1 MSARGGAKRGGRT
14 GGGGP
19 VGGRGGKVNYFAVL
33 EEDEAPKKKAFA
45 LGPSLLVRAAF
56 DETKSFHS
64 KTRLAGE
71 PEMGAGAAGGAGF
84 GSAAGYPGS
93 DEFGHHRS
101 GREDDGYDSEEE
113 RAARI
118 RAFEDAEVAA
128 AAGNSAAAFA
138 GQGGRGA
145 GAGGGAAALS
155 AAAAPP
161 VPVLPF
167 WKAGAVDALAALDGI
182 DEDGDATAS
191 AAAGAGVVGGR
202 GGSAAAAAGGAG
214 LGGRGGG
221 LDSFHAV
228 ASQLR
233 AGGAAAGGAG
243 EGGSSAATWDFS
255 GLGLTAEEVKRR
267 AEEDAEA
274 ARKQAAFE
282 ATSASAAARVKRLG
296 GDTDE
301 MRTRLAAADRDM
313 SHKQRIRRIAAGSRG
328 AQVADRFNVR
338 IARGSE
344 RRRARNRAK
353 HE

>member
-1 MSARGGAKRGGRT
+1 MAARGGAKRGGRA

-56 DETKSFHS
+56 DETKAFHT
-64 KTRLAGE
+64 KTRAAGE
-71 PEMGAGAAGGAGF
+71 PEMGVGTAGGAGF
-84 GSAAGYPGS
+84 GSSAGYPGS
-93 DEFGHHRS
+93 DEFGHPQS
-101 GREDDGYDSEEE
+101 GRRNDGYDSEEE

-118 RAFEDAEVAA
+118 RAFEDGEAAA

-145 GAGGGAAALS
+145 GAGGAGTALT

-167 WKAGAVDALAALDGI
+167 WKAGAVDALAALDDI
-182 DEDGDATAS
+182 DEDGDATA
-191 AAAGAGVVGGR
+191 
-202 GGSAAAAAGGAG
+202 AAGGAAGRGSAAGGSGLG
-214 LGGRGGG
+214 LGGSSGGG

-228 ASQLR
+228 SSQLR
-233 AGGAAAGGAG
+233 ARSDGGAAGGAG
-243 EGGSSAATWDFS
+243 DAGSSAATWDFS

-267 AEEDAEA
+267 AEEDAA
-274 ARKQAAFE
+274 AAAKQAAFE

-313 SHKQRIRRIAAGSRG
+313 SHKQRVRRIAAGSRG

-338 IARGSE
+338 LSRGTE
-344 RRRARNRAK
+344 RRRARNRVK